1 MNCAVIVAGG
11 SGTRMGGP
19 VAKQYLPLSGIPI
32 LARTV
37 ARFGACPDVHRIVVV
52 VPKADLETC
61 RRDILPLAGADR
73 EIRLAAG
80 GAERQD
86 SVYQG
91 LLAAGPDVDL
101 VAVHDAVRP
110 LVTPEEISRCLA
122 LAGEHGACILA
133 APAADTLKRAD
144 AEGRIRETLDRTHVW
159 LAQTPQAF
167 RYTLLLDAHE
177 RARREGFIA
186 TDDAALAE
194 RLGLPVYITPGSA
207 RNLKITT
214 PADLALAE
222 AILAAGEAKS

>member
-1 MNCAVIVAGG
+1 VNCAVIVAGG

-19 VAKQYLPLSGIPI
+19 VPKQYLLLSGAPI
-32 LARTV
+32 LARTL
-37 ARFGACPDVHRIVVV
+37 ARFAACPDVHRIVVV
-52 VPKADLETC
+52 APAGDLERC
-61 RRDILPLAGADR
+61 RQDILPLVATEK

-122 LAGEHGACILA
+122 LAQSHGACILA
-133 APAADTLKRAD
+133 APAADTLKRAS
-144 AEGRIRETLDRTHVW
+144 AGGRIQETLDRSGVW

-167 RYTLLLDAHE
+167 GYTLLLSAHQK
-177 RARREGFIA
+177 AREQGFLA

-194 RLGLPVYITPGSA
+194 RLGIPVYITPGSPK
-207 RNLKITT
+207 NLKITT

-222 AILAAGEAKS
+222 AILAAEEAGG